1 MSDNTS
7 LIIHTKLNRPNI
19 RDDFVPRTALYER
32 LNRNRQRPLTL
43 VTAPAG
49 YGKSTLL
56 SSWLDTL
63 PDKETA
69 WLSLETYD
77 DSPATF
83 FTYCMAAVQTIF
95 PHVGQ
100 RTMIVLSQPEL
111 PPPRVL
117 LATIISDLEMI
128 ESNFV
133 IVLDDYHLIQH
144 PTIQS
149 LMTDLLTHLPATC
162 HLVLASR
169 TDPHL
174 PISRFRA
181 LNQVTEIRAHDL
193 RFSQTEASTF
203 IRQNV
208 KKAVDEKLL
217 ENIYKR
223 SEGWVTGLHL
233 AALSIR
239 QLEDQ
244 EQLNEILQK
253 EDRFIVDYLM
263 SEVLIDQPKVV
274 QEWLLKTSIL
284 ERFSLELCEAVL
296 DIPPT
301 GADFNGRQF
310 LDQISE
316 QNLFIIPLDQ
326 QQIWYRYHHLFSDF
340 LKGRLTQQTSSSE
353 IASLHK
359 KAAIWLEKNNLF
371 EESLN
376 HAFASGDILFAAQ
389 VIENNARQLLDTDKY
404 HILANWL
411 ERLPKSIIEQS
422 APLLLAKAWVAFHQF
437 TLWEIPSLM
446 ELAEKLL
453 DETDESQRPLLG
465 EVHFFWG
472 HHFYW
477 LGQREQNLQHL
488 KVAVEQ
494 VPTKHHLARGQTE
507 LFWGVSMQ
515 MNGQGDKAIKQLEK
529 WLYYEKTW
537 AYGNPARVLGGL
549 VFIYMIDNNIS
560 KAEEHDQQVLQIATE
575 LSNPYLIAWAHYILG
590 LTNFS
595 RNDIESA
602 IIHFGEAEKNRYILH
617 HAAVIDNMSTLAFA
631 LQVQNQPE
639 EANKIIAELQK
650 FAWDT
655 KNPAYISKAHSSK
668 AHLHLLQGNVP
679 LAKQQ
684 FEMVDVSIDEGAI
697 MFYWLENIRLTE
709 CRILIAEDT
718 EDSLA
723 IASQKLAAHLQ
734 TERNFHNTTK
744 SIEMLSLQAVC
755 YYKQGLT
762 DSALQSLNE
771 AVLLAEPGGSL
782 WQFVDAGPELLTLLP
797 CLPANGATAP
807 FRQKVQGALE
817 GYYGQFL
824 SVPPPRHQQKADQVD
839 MDLTLREREILRL
852 IARGSSNQ
860 EIADRLMI
868 SIHTVKRHVSNMSKK
883 MGAKNRRQAVAIAES
898 VGLLG

>member
-1 MSDNTS
+1 M
-7 LIIHTKLNRPNI
+7 
-19 RDDFVPRTALYER
+19 PRTALYER

-340 LKGRLTQQTSSSE
+340 LK
-353 IASLHK
+353 
-359 KAAIWLEKNNLF
+359 
-371 EESLN
+371 
-376 HAFASGDILFAAQ
+376 D
-389 VIENNARQLLDTDKY
+389 D
-404 HILANWL
+404 
-411 ERLPKSIIEQS
+411 
-422 APLLLAKAWVAFHQF
+422 
-437 TLWEIPSLM
+437 
-446 ELAEKLL
+446 
-453 DETDESQRPLLG
+453 
-465 EVHFFWG
+465 
-472 HHFYW
+472 
-477 LGQREQNLQHL
+477 
-488 KVAVEQ
+488 
-494 VPTKHHLARGQTE
+494 
-507 LFWGVSMQ
+507 
-515 MNGQGDKAIKQLEK
+515 
-529 WLYYEKTW
+529 
-537 AYGNPARVLGGL
+537 
-549 VFIYMIDNNIS
+549 
-560 KAEEHDQQVLQIATE
+560 
-575 LSNPYLIAWAHYILG
+575 
-590 LTNFS
+590 
-595 RNDIESA
+595 
-602 IIHFGEAEKNRYILH
+602 
-617 HAAVIDNMSTLAFA
+617 
-631 LQVQNQPE
+631 
-639 EANKIIAELQK
+639 
-650 FAWDT
+650 
-655 KNPAYISKAHSSK
+655 
-668 AHLHLLQGNVP
+668 
-679 LAKQQ
+679 
-684 FEMVDVSIDEGAI
+684 
-697 MFYWLENIRLTE
+697 
-709 CRILIAEDT
+709 
-718 EDSLA
+718 
-723 IASQKLAAHLQ
+723 
-734 TERNFHNTTK
+734 
-744 SIEMLSLQAVC
+744 
-755 YYKQGLT
+755 
-762 DSALQSLNE
+762 
-771 AVLLAEPGGSL
+771 
-782 WQFVDAGPELLTLLP
+782 
-797 CLPANGATAP
+797 
-807 FRQKVQGALE
+807 
-817 GYYGQFL
+817 
-824 SVPPPRHQQKADQVD
+824 
-839 MDLTLREREILRL
+839 
-852 IARGSSNQ
+852 
-860 EIADRLMI
+860 
-868 SIHTVKRHVSNMSKK
+868 
-883 MGAKNRRQAVAIAES
+883 
-898 VGLLG
+898 